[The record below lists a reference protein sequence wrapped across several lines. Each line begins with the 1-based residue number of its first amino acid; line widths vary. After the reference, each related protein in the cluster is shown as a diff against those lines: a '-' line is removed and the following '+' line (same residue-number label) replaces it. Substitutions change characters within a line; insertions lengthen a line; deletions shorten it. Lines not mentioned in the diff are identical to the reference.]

1 MPTYEASYPPNL
13 YHASRPRAT
22 RRGPPFQVPS
32 LRIGNIQLGHIFKKL
47 FTLVN
52 ALRLLWVVVLVW
64 GERRV
69 IERSIRACQWEN
81 WEHWPEG
88 ATPERVVLVADPQLV
103 DDNTY
108 PGRNSLFLGLT
119 EFYVDTYMHRAW
131 QYVETILSSDATIF
145 LGDLFDGGRRWDHE
159 KWMAEYKRFLRI
171 FPIYPGKLTLFE
183 VAGNH
188 DIGLGDTIVV
198 EALQRFTAYFGEPSR
213 EIEIGNHSVVILD
226 TDSMM
231 NTNNE
236 DIYGPPR
243 AFFDALVKRTDEM
256 TLPRIVLSHIPF
268 YRPPDTPCGPK
279 REGKPALP
287 ISRGHQYQTVLNSE
301 LSLEILEKLHPV
313 AIFSGDDHD
322 ACRHIHSYSEGARA
336 TVEFTVKTFS
346 IAMGVSYPA
355 IEMVSLWNPGESR
368 KMGEPT
374 FQTKLCLLPSQFD
387 IFRQYFKAL
396 VLTFVLTFLGAAR
409 AWRASKKYGKAGLDH
424 LGSDKDKGS
433 RVYRTYPTAVKI
445 VLAYLQRAK
454 RNKWVLWTMG
464 RPGTLK
470 REFMERLVR
479 VGSVAG
485 GVYVWLLIRDVV

>member
-13 YHASRPRAT
+13 YRASRPRA
-22 RRGPPFQVPS
+22 RRRLPS
-32 LRIGNIQLGHIFKKL
+32 LQIRNIKLGYVFKQL

-52 ALRLLWVVVLVW
+52 ILRLVWVFVLWW
-64 GERRV
+64 GERGV
-69 IERSIRACQWEN
+69 FERSIRACQWN
-81 WEHWPEG
+81 SWEHWPEG
-88 ATPERVVLVADPQLV
+88 ATPERVVLIADPQLV

-119 EFYVDTYMHRAW
+119 EFYVDNYMHRAW

-145 LGDLFDGGRRWDHE
+145 LGDLFDGGRRWDHDTWVE
-159 KWMAEYKRFLRI
+159 EYKRFMRV
-171 FPIYPGKLTLFE
+171 FPTYPGKLTLFE

-188 DIGLGDTIVV
+188 DIGLGDSIVV
-198 EALQRFTAYFGEPSR
+198 DALQRFTAYFGQPSR
-213 EIEIGNHSVVILD
+213 EIEIGNHSIVILD

-231 NTNNE
+231 NTNNA

-243 AFFDALVKRTDEM
+243 AFFDALVKGTDEN

-287 ISRGHQYQTVLNSE
+287 ISRGYQYQTVVDSE

-322 ACRHIHSYSEGARA
+322 ACRHIHTYNDAARA
-336 TVEFTVKTFS
+336 TVEFTVKSFS

-355 IEMVSLWNPGESR
+355 FEMVSLWNPGETAKTR
-368 KMGEPT
+368 EPT
-374 FQTKLCLLPSQFD
+374 FQTKLCILPSQFD
-387 IFRQYFKAL
+387 IFRQYFKVL
-396 VLTFVLTFLGAAR
+396 VLTFVLAFVGATR
-409 AWRASKKYGKAGLDH
+409 TWRKSKKYGKPGLDY
-424 LGSDKDKGS
+424 LASDKDKGENNA
-433 RVYRTYPTAVKI
+433 YRTYPMSRR
-445 VLAYLQRAK
+445 VLQVYFQRVQ
-454 RNKWVLWTMG
+454 RNKWVLRALG

-470 REFMERLVR
+470 RELMDRLVR
-479 VGSVAG
+479 VGIVAG
-485 GVYVWLLIRDVV
+485 GVYLWLLFRDVV